1 MSASMSTLYAV
12 IFVFSPPLLCFLVSI
27 EYFEVYRVCPLRCE
41 SAIIEI
47 FHALSDIFPSLKL
60 LSVI

>member
-1 MSASMSTLYAV
+1 MSTLYAV
-12 IFVFSPPLLCFLVSI
+12 ILCSLPHYCIFLVSL

-47 FHALSDIFPSLKL
+47 FHALSDLFPSLKL
-60 LSVI
+60 LSII